1 MYFDNEFGEAFNRTE
16 TGTEEGEKR
25 ERLTNT
31 IMGGAVNAIGQYV
44 LEPGEDMEIDIREL
58 DFSNFNLQ
66 RNSDFQRYLNE
77 VRGKETN
84 RLIRIDTGYHTTG
97 PAEYFIGEM
106 KIVIE
111 GELHSD
117 QTGWRFDGTIS
128 GMPDE
133 YDFNEG
139 KRGALAEFS
148 TSVGRALPEGNY
160 TIHFIN
166 KQPIHDEGTW

>member
-1 MYFDNEFGEAFNRTE
+1 MYFDNEFSEAFNRTE
-16 TGTEEGEKR
+16 TGAEEGEKR

-58 DFSNFNLQ
+58 DFSNFDLQ
-66 RNSDFQRYLNE
+66 KNSDFRRYLDE

-84 RLIRIDTGYHTTG
+84 RLIRIKSSYQTSG
-97 PAEYFIGEM
+97 PAWAFIGKME
-106 KIVIE
+106 ILIE

-117 QTGWRFDGTIS
+117 KRGWKFSGYIS
-128 GMPDE
+128 GESDE
-133 YDFNEG
+133 YNFDIGNRSF
-139 KRGALAEFS
+139 LAEAS
-148 TSVGRALPEGNY
+148 TRLGAILPEGNY
-160 TIHFIN
+160 TIHFTD